1 MRLRVPKPRPANPS
15 ASVARLHATA
25 TRLGITVLDCA
36 DDDRQWPAGDT
47 AALVSFGEHIVL
59 GPDLDDDGL
68 RADVL
73 AMALIV
79 ATVMGD
85 RDTGHPCAIT
95 APAGYVLISRTR
107 MPPLPPGPGEL
118 ATLLAREC
126 GRDITSAAFG
136 YSAPDERDERWRTWM
151 PYGRA
156 WLLPQGDHA

>member
-1 MRLRVPKPRPANPS
+1 
-15 ASVARLHATA
+15 
-25 TRLGITVLDCA
+25 VLDGA
-36 DDDRQWPAGDT
+36 DDDRPWPADET
-47 AALVSFGEHIVL
+47 AAIVSFGEQIVL
-59 GPDLDDDGL
+59 RPDLGEDGL

-79 ATVMGD
+79 AAVMGD

-107 MPPLPPGPGEL
+107 VPPLPAGPGGL

-136 YSAPDERDERWRTWM
+136 YTAPDERDERWETWM
-151 PYGRA
+151 PHGRA
-156 WLLPQGDHA
+156 WLLPQGNHA